1 MGEVWTP
8 YGKKGGMRRLIDNDW
23 LTALIRL
30 FIGVVFIYAAYYK
43 ITDPYTFAKSIWY
56 YHLVPGDGIN
66 LMALI
71 LPWVELLC
79 GLALILGLFYNG
91 AVVLVNLMMVMFIL
105 ALGSTIV
112 RGIDIECGCFKASTA
127 SGDAAWESLALDLF
141 LIVFTLQLLLSRSRR
156 WLLSSSPLKNQ

>member
-1 MGEVWTP
+1 
-8 YGKKGGMRRLIDNDW
+8 MRRIIDSDW
-23 LTALIRL
+23 LMVLSRV
-30 FIGVVFIYAAYYK
+30 FIGFTFIFAAYYK

-56 YHLVPGDGIN
+56 YHLVPGEVIN

-91 AVVLVNLMMVMFIL
+91 AVVLVNAMTVIFIV

-112 RGIDIECGCFKASTA
+112 RGIDIDCGCFKASTA
-127 SGDAAWESLALDLF
+127 SGDAAWRSLTFNLV
-141 LIVFTLQLLLSRSRR
+141 LIVFALQLLFSRSRR
-156 WLLSSSPLKNQ
+156 WLLSSSLSKKQ